1 MESQT
6 SKKAVNIQGKTK
18 EHKMSMVE
26 YARWLSLIEGIELV
40 CKKAQQMKLNNNKD
54 FDWIKPLAF
63 QKYIVERYESMVDEI
78 EFNEKTNIQTSSN
91 PICIS
96 SPEPLLK

>member
-18 EHKMSMVE
+18 EHNMSMVE

-40 CKKAQQMKLNNNKD
+40 CKKAHQMKLNSNKD

-63 QKYIVERYESMVDEI
+63 QKYIVERHESMVDEI
-78 EFNEKTNIQTSSN
+78 EFNEKANIQTTSN

-96 SPEPLLK
+96 FPEPLLK